1 LKGRLLAGVLLG
13 AFFLFLSLRQVDFG
27 VIAENL
33 RRAEYGYFIP
43 FTAVILA
50 TLWFRALRWGYLLR
64 PIQAVPARRLL
75 SPLCIG
81 LMGNFIF
88 PARAGEFIRAY
99 LLGRREGISKSAAF
113 ATVVVER
120 LFDGLAIISFL
131 GLAPFFLGETD
142 GAAIAKFKWIGIAVL
157 LIYLALLV
165 SLFVLSHHREVVSRY
180 LIDSP
185 PARRWKIVRRFFE
198 IVQKFTEG
206 LAVLKSTGD
215 IVVSLALSFLIWGLA
230 GTANYLMMLSVD
242 LTLPLYAAFFLVVL
256 QSFGVMVP
264 SPGFVGSYQYAHIV
278 ALGVYGVSES
288 VAFSLAILLH
298 AGFFII
304 ITALGLFFL
313 AREHLGWRDLEEAS
327 TEDQG

>member
-27 VIAENL
+27 VIGENL
-33 RRAEYGYFIP
+33 RQADYRYFIP
-43 FTAVILA
+43 FTLLVLA
-50 TLWFRALRWGYLLR
+50 TIWLRAVRWGSLLR
-64 PIQAVPARRLL
+64 PVKAVPSKRLL
-75 SPLCIG
+75 SPLSIG

-88 PARAGEFIRAY
+88 PARAGEFIRAF

-131 GLAPFFLGETD
+131 ALAPFFLNGTT
-142 GAAIAKFKWIGIAVL
+142 GAVAGKLQWIGLAVFL
-157 LIYLALLV
+157 LYLVIFAALLA
-165 SLFVLSHHREVVSRY
+165 LSHHREIVSRY
-180 LIDSP
+180 LINSR
-185 PARRWKIVRRFFE
+185 PARRWKIVRRLFE
-198 IVQKFTEG
+198 VIEKFTEG
-206 LAVLKSTGD
+206 LAVLRSAGD
-215 IVVSLALSFLIWGLA
+215 IFRAMILSFLIWGLSA
-230 GTANYLMMLSVD
+230 IANYCMMISVG

-278 ALGVYGVSES
+278 ALAVYGVSES

-298 AGFFII
+298 AGFFLII
-304 ITALGLFFL
+304 MALGIFFL
-313 AREHLGWRDLEEAS
+313 TREHLGLRELEEAS
-327 TEDQG
+327 SEDR